1 METTILTPFTFTFA
15 GVRNCPFWSLPLPC
29 LGTCLLLVCTL
40 LQDQE
45 TNTTNF
51 SLKLKLQIRFFFS
64 WSAFSC
70 KKNQFSRWPVHTC
83 GLVSKFKQI
92 LQWSL
97 LKYFQK
103 MVASGIS
110 VSVCSICNCH
120 AGRYY
125 KIHEMVGFYTLQ
137 CWKQMLKLAF
147 RGHSSPLHLRALI

>member
-51 SLKLKLQIRFFFS
+51 NLKFKLQLRFFLLECIFLQ
-64 WSAFSC
+64 
-70 KKNQFSRWPVHTC
+70 KKNQFSRGPVHTC

-103 MVASGIS
+103 MVATGIS

-137 CWKQMLKLAF
+137 CWNKRSIWQQ
-147 RGHSSPLHLRALI
+147 RR